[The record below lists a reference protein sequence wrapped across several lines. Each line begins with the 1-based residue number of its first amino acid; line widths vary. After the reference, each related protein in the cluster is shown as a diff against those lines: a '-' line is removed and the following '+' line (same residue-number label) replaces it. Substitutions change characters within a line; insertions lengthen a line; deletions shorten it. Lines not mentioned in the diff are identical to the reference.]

1 MKLYLITLII
11 VLVLVSAVL
20 TTSCS
25 PGLQTFSKYDISF
38 KVAKELRLVEYAV
51 DLEKM
56 TSSIGNASYEHGAIM
71 STEKNFV
78 FLWVTTI
85 PKFTNEEVRFSI
97 LSTPYAFESIT
108 SKFQAAVTGDLVTQ
122 DVAGFEVTFAEMQ
135 FTLPD
140 WSAPGITAVWYCPDS
155 QRTMQI
161 VLINKKAVTEMKR
174 FIRSF
179 SCVPQN

>member
-1 MKLYLITLII
+1 MKRYLIIL
-11 VLVLVSAVL
+11 AVFFMMASGMAI
-20 TTSCS
+20 SCS
-25 PGLQTFSKYDISF
+25 PGLQTFNKYGISF
-38 KVAKELRLVEYAV
+38 KVAKELRLAEYTV
-51 DLEKM
+51 DLGNM
-56 TSSIGNASYEHGAIM
+56 ASMIGNASYEHGAIM

-97 LSTPYAFESIT
+97 LSTPSAFESIT
-108 SKFQAAVTGDLVTQ
+108 SKFQAAVTGDLVMQ
-122 DVAGFEVTFAEMQ
+122 DIAGFEVTSAKMR

-161 VLINKKAVTEMKR
+161 VLINKKAETEMKR
-174 FIRSF
+174 FVRSF